1 MFSADSVIGEIEDP
15 QGCLKVGNVGDTECV
30 YLSYKSKDGERQFHV
45 VYTGRENSTLLA
57 AIKKGAELAPNTKP
71 RSTVRLSALPP
82 KPTRLQLVL
91 VAPENKSPLVILRF
105 LEAGW
110 KQDFFAQPE
119 VLVDLFQKA
128 QRRAPMPGVVGIL
141 DRFGTNI
148 WMIEGQTLEAHDDWS
163 HGIGFF
169 GEYVHHSEVPEGQ
182 VVRAWPVVIEQK
194 MVIAAFEYAQAW
206 EPSASPDLP
215 QGQQGDRAL
224 AEGLVRQSRE
234 AHALLSKTMYD
245 SGKVDPIWAGKVAL
259 SSIIGDIVMSDDKV
273 GLATWSGQGGNPVIQ
288 QGMASLKAGMLSP
301 HDNAVFSILSAYF
314 QSRLPD
320 AEAAIA
326 KVNQEMSAAWTYA
339 LFNAPEMKHLVL
351 NDWYLLLKQRGL
363 SESSP
368 AFAAWNEAKSH
379 YPEALRP
386 TVFCLP
392 PPFPWVKSWKPA
404 LTEAP
409 QEEAPTPTPA
419 KHLEQGPPQL
429 PPVPSTPG
437 VSSALPPA
445 EEAQEEEEELLENE
459 GPFRGMK
466 EPKKKKSAIPLL
478 VAGLFLVVLPA
489 AYFFLAGNSDPD
501 PKASPSPTMIATET
515 PQSTA
520 TPQATATPQE
530 MAATQTPAP
539 VTSAPLPEGDL
550 SINGFPLS
558 QAPLRD
564 SDLAKAGY
572 QQIEFYA
579 ESDSAIA
586 RYRSSDGEIIVNLK
600 MPSRQVTA
608 IQGNS
613 LHLEGQKV
621 ADLSSQPESWRDD
634 KRFSKYKLQAVV
646 DNEGKVR
653 AYTFAVESIYLPE
666 PLLDSP
672 NGAIELYRKIRDDKF
687 FESLPSEVANMHL
700 TDGNPLI
707 FQYLD
712 SFKSDRLKYLLAQG
726 ADPNQKSWN
735 DGSTAL
741 HNCNNVKTAKL
752 LLELGADPTL
762 TNDQG
767 QTPFDTAQT
776 EELRA
781 VLKPKPSA
789 TATPSP
795 TPDSA
800 TPTPTP
806 VTAIPAPATSST
818 PLTTASPT
826 SEPEPNVSPVAE

>member
-15 QGCLKVGNVGDTECV
+15 QGSLKVGNVGDTECV
-30 YLSYKSKDGERQFHV
+30 YLSYQAKDGERQFHI
-45 VYTGRENSTLLA
+45 VYTGRENSTLLS

-82 KPTRLQLVL
+82 KPIKLQIVL
-91 VAPENKSPLVILRF
+91 VAPENKSPLIILRF

-110 KQDFFAQPE
+110 KQDFFAPPE
-119 VLVDLFQKA
+119 VLVDIFQKA

-148 WMIEGQTLEAHDDWS
+148 WMIEGQTLEAYDDLS

-224 AEGLVRQSRE
+224 ADGLVRQSRE

-245 SGKVDPIWAGKVAL
+245 AGKVDPVWAGKVAL
-259 SSIIGDIVMSDDKV
+259 SSIIGDILMSDDKV
-273 GLATWSGQGGNPVIQ
+273 GMATWSGQGGNPVIQ
-288 QGMASLKAGMLSP
+288 QGMASLKERKLSP

-314 QSRLPD
+314 QSKLPD
-320 AEAAIA
+320 AETAVS

-339 LFNAPEMKHLVL
+339 LFNAPEMRHLVL
-351 NDWYLLLKQRGL
+351 NDWYLLLKLRGL

-404 LTEAP
+404 LTEAAK
-409 QEEAPTPTPA
+409 EEAPSQAPVKPMD
-419 KHLEQGPPQL
+419 QGPPTL

-437 VSSALPPA
+437 ITSALPLPG
-445 EEAQEEEEELLENE
+445 EGQDGEDDLLENA
-459 GPFRGMK
+459 GPFQGMK
-466 EPKKKKSAIPLL
+466 EPKKKKSAIPLV
-478 VAGLFLVVLPA
+478 VAGLLVLGLPA
-489 AYFFLAGNSDPD
+489 AYLFLTRNKQPEPIATATPVV
-501 PKASPSPTMIATET
+501 TATET
-515 PQSTA
+515 PQE
-520 TPQATATPQE
+520 TATPQE
-530 MAATQTPAP
+530 VAATPSP
-539 VTSAPLPEGDL
+539 VAVTTAPLPEGDL
-550 SINGFPLS
+550 TINGFSLS
-558 QAPLRD
+558 QGQLRD
-564 SDLAKAGY
+564 SDIGKAGY
-572 QQIEFYA
+572 QQVEFYA

-586 RYRSSDGEIIVNLK
+586 RYRKEEDELIVNLK
-600 MPSRQVTA
+600 MPSRQVSA

-613 LHLEGQKV
+613 LHLGEQKV
-621 ADLSSQPESWRDD
+621 ADLNSLSESWQDD
-634 KRFSKYKLQAVV
+634 KRFSEYKLQAVL

-653 AYTFAVESIYLPE
+653 AYTFAAASIYLPE

-672 NGAIELYRKIRDDKF
+672 KGAIELYRKIRDDNF
-687 FESLPSEVANMHL
+687 FESLPPEIANMYL

-712 SFKSDRLKYLLAQG
+712 SFESDRLKYLLAQG

-741 HNCNNVKTAKL
+741 HHCNNVKTAKL

-762 TNDQG
+762 TNEQG
-767 QTPFDTAQT
+767 QTAYDTAQT
-776 EELRA
+776 DELRA
-781 VLKPKPSA
+781 VLKPKVSA
-789 TATPSP
+789 TATP
-795 TPDSA
+795 
-800 TPTPTP
+800 
-806 VTAIPAPATSST
+806 VATST
-818 PLTTASPT
+818 PSPSTTASPT
-826 SEPEPNVSPVAE
+826 PVPEASPTSTAE